1 MKSVKVKF
9 NSIESVKK
17 FVNISVNQSFDMDIR
32 TGRYIIDGKSILG
45 IFSLDLTKDLVLDL
59 HTDDEDKISSF
70 LRKIKDI
77 LCE

>member
-1 MKSVKVKF
+1 VKSVKIKF
-9 NSIESVKK
+9 DSIESVKN

-45 IFSLDLTKDLVLDL
+45 IFSLDLSKVLVLDL
-59 HTDDEDKISSF
+59 HTDDENKISSF
-70 LRKIKDI
+70 LRKIEDI